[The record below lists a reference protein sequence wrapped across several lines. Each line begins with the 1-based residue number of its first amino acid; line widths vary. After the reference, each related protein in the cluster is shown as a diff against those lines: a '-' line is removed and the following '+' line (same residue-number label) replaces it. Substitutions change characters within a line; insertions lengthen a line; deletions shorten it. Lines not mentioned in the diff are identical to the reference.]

1 MQIYAVSLPINKQT
15 TTCLSLRNN
24 AACCIPY
31 LRNQRYLRENIHIR
45 GLYQL
50 TKIPQETLTT
60 NCLYLRNNAA
70 CCIPYLRNLRNLREN
85 NTQEYSIYIA
95 QRKPQCLP
103 QISQMTQT
111 NHKTQSSNNHNNHNN
126 QPVFL
131 CEIMQLAAFICVIC
145 VICGKINT
153 QEYSIYQHK

>member
-1 MQIYAVSLPINKQT
+1 MQLAAFLCVISAICGRITRKSTLSIHTNETPISPADLADDADKPQNQDYKIATITRT
-15 TTCLSLRNN
+15 TTCLSLRDN
-24 AACCIPY
+24 AACCIP

-85 NTQEYSIYIA
+85 NTQEYSIY
-95 QRKPQCLP
+95 
-103 QISQMTQT
+103 
-111 NHKTQSSNNHNNHNN
+111 
-126 QPVFL
+126 
-131 CEIMQLAAFICVIC
+131 
-145 VICGKINT
+145 
-153 QEYSIYQHK
+153 